1 MTRVLVVED
10 EESLALALT
19 FMLKNEGYEVAT
31 VGDGQL
37 ALDEYERNGADLIL
51 LDLMLPTKSGNEVCK
66 AIRQTSSVPIIMLTA
81 KDAEI
86 DKVLGL
92 ELGADDYITKPYSSR
107 ELLAR
112 MQAVLRRQS
121 GFGEST
127 QVVDGGPVVLD
138 LDRHAVLVR
147 GAEVKVPMKE
157 FELLELLMRNAGR
170 VLTRDQIMDRV
181 WGRDYPGDTKTLEVH
196 IRRLRSKIED
206 DPAHPQLIQ
215 TIRGLGYR
223 YEPAA

>member
-10 EESLALALT
+10 EESLAVALS
-19 FMLKNEGYEVAT
+19 FMLRNEGYEVST

-37 ALDEYERNGADLIL
+37 AIDEYERNGADLIL
-51 LDLMLPTKSGNEVCK
+51 LDLMLPTKSGNEVCRS
-66 AIRQTSSVPIIMLTA
+66 IRQTSSVPIIMLTA
-81 KDAEI
+81 KGAEI

-112 MQAVLRRQS
+112 MQAVLRRQA
-121 GFGEST
+121 GFGDTS
-127 QVVDGGPVVLD
+127 QIVDGGAVVLD
-138 LDRHAVLVR
+138 LDRHAVLVN
-147 GAEVKVPMKE
+147 GVEVRVPMKE

-181 WGRDYPGDTKTLEVH
+181 WGRGYPGDTKTLEVH
-196 IRRLRSKIED
+196 IRRLRSKVED
-206 DPAHPQLIQ
+206 DPAHPQRIQ

-223 YEPAA
+223 YEPGS

>member
-10 EESLALALT
+10 EESLAVALS
-19 FMLKNEGYEVAT
+19 FMLKNEGYDVAT

-37 ALDEYERNGADLIL
+37 AIDEYERNGADLIL
-51 LDLMLPTKSGNEVCK
+51 LDLMLPTKSGNEVCRT
-66 AIRQTSSVPIIMLTA
+66 IRQTSSVPIIMLTA

-92 ELGADDYITKPYSSR
+92 ELGADDYVTKPYSSR

-121 GFGEST
+121 GFGDTS
-127 QVVDGGPVVLD
+127 QVVDGGAVVLD

-147 GAEVKVPMKE
+147 GEEVKVPMKE

-181 WGRDYPGDTKTLEVH
+181 WGRGYPGDTKTLEVH
-196 IRRLRSKIED
+196 IRRLRSKIEV
-206 DPAHPQLIQ
+206 DPAHPQFIQ

-223 YEPAA
+223 YEPGS